1 MKSFLANIF
10 MGKGSFQPL
19 ACRSLEV
26 SRGGEGSWLMQYVY
40 TENFLVSSER
50 LTSLGGPMTHVT
62 VLSEPCTALNA
73 NPHGVPLG

>member
-1 MKSFLANIF
+1 
-10 MGKGSFQPL
+10 
-19 ACRSLEV
+19 
-26 SRGGEGSWLMQYVY
+26 MQYVY